1 MMNEFEAILEECV
14 DQIASGESSLEECLA
29 RYPQYSAQ
37 LEPILFTAMQ
47 LREAREVY
55 PSPFL
60 RARIR
65 SDLNRAMTSNP
76 RQKRGLPVFFWRMAL
91 NVALLMFALVMTNTL
106 FAQGALP
113 GETLYDWKLASENF
127 WRTVTVDPLGTDLK
141 IAERRIDEYVAVS
154 KDEARR
160 AEVLTGYSR
169 LLVRFREE
177 QDTNDK
183 VRILAVLKS
192 QQDSL
197 RKVGLSIPEL
207 DSYFS
212 GGTTGLG
219 SDAQFSIPE
228 APNDRPS
235 P

>member
-1 MMNEFEAILEECV
+1 MSEFEAILEECV
-14 DQIASGESSLEECLA
+14 DQIASGEASLEECLA

-37 LEPILFTAMQ
+37 LEPILFTAM
-47 LREAREVY
+47 LIREEGRAVH

-65 SDLNRAMTSNP
+65 SDLTRAMESSP
-76 RQKRGLPVFFWRMAL
+76 RRPRGLPVFFWRMAL

-113 GETLYDWKLASENF
+113 GETLYDWKLASETL

-141 IAERRIDEYVAVS
+141 LAERRIDEYVAVS

-160 AEVLTGYSR
+160 AEVLIGYNR
-169 LLVRFREE
+169 LLVRFMEE

-183 VRILAVLKS
+183 VRILTVLKS

-207 DSYFS
+207 DSYFT
-212 GGTTGLG
+212 GGATELG
-219 SDAQFSIPE
+219 SEVQISTPA
-228 APNDRPS
+228 APNERPS

>member
-1 MMNEFEAILEECV
+1 MNEFEAILEECV

-29 RYPQYSAQ
+29 QHPEYAAQ
-37 LEPILFTAMQ
+37 LEPILFTAQ
-47 LREAREVY
+47 RLRQVREVK

-60 RARIR
+60 RSRIR
-65 SDLNRAMTSNP
+65 AQISQAVENSP
-76 RQKRGLPVFFWRMAL
+76 PQKRGPSVFFWRMAL
-91 NVALLMFALVMTNTL
+91 NLAVIMFALVMTNTL

-113 GETLYDWKLASENF
+113 GESLYDWKLASENL

-141 IAERRIDEYVAVS
+141 IAERRINEYVAVS
-154 KDEARR
+154 KDETRR
-160 AEVLTGYSR
+160 VEVLTGYNR

-177 QDTNDK
+177 QDTDDK
-183 VRILAVLKS
+183 ARILSVLKS

-212 GGTTGLG
+212 GGVT
-219 SDAQFSIPE
+219 E
-228 APNDRPS
+228 APEESQIATPEVPDSRPS

>member
-1 MMNEFEAILEECV
+1 MNEFEVILEECV

-37 LEPILFTAMQ
+37 LEPILFTAML
-47 LREAREVY
+47 LRKEGREVQ

-65 SDLNRAMTSNP
+65 GDLSRAREINP
-76 RQKRGLPVFFWRMAL
+76 RPKHGFPVFFWRMAL
-91 NVALLMFALVMTNTL
+91 NMAVLMFALVMTNTL

-113 GETLYDWKLASENF
+113 GESLYDWKLVSENL

-154 KDEARR
+154 KDDARR
-160 AEVLTGYSR
+160 AEVLVGYNR

-177 QDTNDK
+177 QDTTDRA
-183 VRILAVLKS
+183 RILTVLKS

-207 DSYFS
+207 DSYFT
-212 GGTTGLG
+212 GGVTEVG
-219 SDAQFSIPE
+219 SEVQISTPE
-228 APNDRPS
+228 APNERPS

>member
-1 MMNEFEAILEECV
+1 MNEFEAILEECV
-14 DQIASGESSLEECLA
+14 EQIASGESSLEECLA
-29 RYPQYSAQ
+29 LYPQYAAQ
-37 LEPILFTAMQ
+37 LEPVLFTAMR
-47 LREAREVY
+47 LRQVRQVR

-60 RARIR
+60 KARIR
-65 SDLNRAMTSNP
+65 ADLTHAMESNP
-76 RQKRGLPVFFWRMAL
+76 QRMRGLPVFFWRMAL
-91 NVALLMFALVMTNTL
+91 NVAVLMLALVMTNTL

-113 GETLYDWKLASENF
+113 GESLYDWKLASENF
-127 WRTVTVDPLGTDLK
+127 WRSVTIDPLGTELK

-160 AEVLTGYSR
+160 AEVLTGYNR
-169 LLVRFREE
+169 LLVRFKEE
-177 QDTNDK
+177 QDTNDRA
-183 VRILAVLKS
+183 RILPVLKS

-212 GGTTGLG
+212 EGTIETGAEVQNL
-219 SDAQFSIPE
+219 APE
-228 APNDRPS
+228 APNERPS